1 MNSGGREGLANG
13 NGFRPHQR
21 MVTPKMFK
29 AQYKK
34 SKTDIKTAT
43 GARILYK
50 SATFAQLTA
59 GFMNQLNVSRLWR
72 YNNRTSYINK
82 DERLK

>member
-29 AQYKK
+29 TQYKK

-50 SATFAQLTA
+50 PVAFAWWVTVFYELIECFAPLALQ
-59 GFMNQLNVSRLWR
+59 
-72 YNNRTSYINK
+72 
-82 DERLK
+82 

>member
-29 AQYKK
+29 VQYKK

-43 GARILYK
+43 SANILYE
-50 SATFAQLTA
+50 TTA
-59 GFMNQLNVSRLWR
+59 FTR
-72 YNNRTSYINK
+72 
-82 DERLK
+82 